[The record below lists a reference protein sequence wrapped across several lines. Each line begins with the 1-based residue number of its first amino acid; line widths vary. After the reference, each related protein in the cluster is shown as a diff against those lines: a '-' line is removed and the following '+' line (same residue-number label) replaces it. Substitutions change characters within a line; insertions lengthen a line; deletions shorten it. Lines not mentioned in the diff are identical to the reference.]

1 MYALSNKAEHNCD
14 RDRMSVNAEVSK
26 LQSGDTGIPADVDV
40 PHDTALLERIS
51 DGDHLAFSILVER
64 HSDRFYGLAWRI
76 TSNDQDAEDVVQD
89 AFLKLWNAPDMFDPD
104 KGTKFT
110 TWFYRIVSNM
120 AIDHIRKR
128 KKTVGT
134 ENFDWIESDKAGQHD
149 EYNEQQEQAL
159 LEQAIQELPDKQ
171 KLALNLCF
179 YEGLSNKEAA
189 DVIGVGVKALES
201 LLMRAKG
208 KLKDNLLRKGVIEGQ
223 DG

>member
-1 MYALSNKAEHNCD
+1 MYALSTKADYSYN

-26 LQSGDTGIPADVDV
+26 LQSGDAGILTDMEGPDDVV
-40 PHDTALLERIS
+40 LLERIS
-51 DGDHLAFSILVER
+51 QGDHQAFSMLVER

-134 ENFDWIESDKAGQHD
+134 ENFDWIESDRAGQLD

-159 LEQAIQELPDKQ
+159 LEAAIQELPDKQ

-189 DVIGVGVKALES
+189 EVIGVGVKALES

-223 DG
+223 EG